1 MASNLRWED
10 IFSINRVGQE
20 KLEQGVR
27 SGFQRDFDRLIFSS
41 AFRRLQNKTQ
51 VFPLPGSTFVHNRL
65 THSLEVASVG
75 RSLGKIVGSHIAAE
89 ELGLGPDEAEAQEFY
104 RYELSNVIAAACLAH
119 DIGNPAFGH
128 SGEKALS
135 AFFAENAGRQIDG
148 RTLQSYFSPLE
159 WSDLVNFE
167 GNANAFRILTHTFK
181 GKLPGGFGL
190 TYTTLAAIL
199 KYPCDSASVG
209 GAAHRK
215 KYGYFQTE
223 HENFLEVVH
232 ELHMIPDI
240 PPGEAAPG
248 GAYAPTAPAGAAA
261 HMDGT
266 PTGAAFFR
274 HPFVY
279 LTEAADDICYQVIDV
294 EDAHRLGIVQLDEAR
309 TLLLDLMHAI
319 GRPTDNM
326 DRVRKRVDGIG
337 DANEKIAYLRARCIN
352 SLTLQAADVFIA
364 NSAAILN
371 GTFRSTLIKTINETC
386 HALDA
391 IESLSVDRI
400 YNHESVIQIEIAGY
414 HVMSELLNV
423 FVPPLL
429 KQKPDARDKK
439 MIRLIPDQFLETG
452 DRDTP
457 YHKVRCALDYI
468 SGMTDLYATELY
480 RKLKGIDIP
489 IHR

>member
-1 MASNLRWED
+1 MSQNARWED
-10 IFSINRVGQE
+10 IFSINRVGRE
-20 KLEQGVR
+20 KLKEEVR

-75 RSLGKIVGSHIAAE
+75 RSLGKIVGSYIADNDLGHAKNGDAAE
-89 ELGLGPDEAEAQEFY
+89 ANAGAGEFY

-135 AFFAENAGRQIDG
+135 AWFIEHKAI
-148 RTLQSYFSPLE
+148 QSFFSPGE
-159 WSDLVNFE
+159 WADLINFE

-190 TYTTLAAIL
+190 TYTTLASIL
-199 KYPCDSASVG
+199 KYPCDATAVG
-209 GAAHRK
+209 SSAHRK
-215 KYGYFQTE
+215 KYGFFQSE
-223 HENFLEVVH
+223 QENFLEVAGA
-232 ELHMIPDI
+232 LHMIRDNGATPAQTR
-240 PPGEAAPG
+240 AASPQ
-248 GAYAPTAPAGAAA
+248 
-261 HMDGT
+261 
-266 PTGAAFFR
+266 AFFR

-294 EDAHRLGIVQLDEAR
+294 EDAHRLGILEKGEAQE
-309 TLLLDLMHAI
+309 LLMNLMRSI

-326 DRVRKRVDGIG
+326 ERVGKTVAGIG

-352 SLTLQAADVFIA
+352 TLTLQAADVFIE
-364 NSAAILN
+364 NRDKILN
-371 GTFRSTLIKTINETC
+371 GAFNSTLIKTINKAF

-391 IESLSVDRI
+391 IEALSVERI

-414 HVMSELLNV
+414 HVMSALLDA

-429 KQKPDARDKK
+429 KAVPDARDKK
-439 MIRLIPDQFLETG
+439 MIRLIPDQFLVMGESSS
-452 DRDTP
+452 P
-457 YHKVRCALDYI
+457 YQKVRCALDYI

-489 IHR
+489 LHR

>member
-1 MASNLRWED
+1 MAQNARWED
-10 IFSINRVGQE
+10 IFSINRVGKE
-20 KLEQGVR
+20 KLKQEVR

-75 RSLGKIVGSHIAAE
+75 RSLGKIVGAYLAE
-89 ELGLGPDEAEAQEFY
+89 HEVNKDEAEAQEFY

-135 AFFAENAGRQIDG
+135 AYFFGNASRVIEGKS
-148 RTLQSYFSPLE
+148 LESYFSPEE
-159 WSDLVNFE
+159 WGDLVNFE

-209 GAAHRK
+209 SSAHRK
-215 KYGYFQTE
+215 KYGFFQTE
-223 HENFLEVVH
+223 RENFLEVAR
-232 ELHMIPDI
+232 ELHMIPDGGG
-240 PPGEAAPG
+240 PASAALS
-248 GAYAPTAPAGAAA
+248 Y
-261 HMDGT
+261 
-266 PTGAAFFR
+266 FR

-294 EDAHRLGIVQLDEAR
+294 EDAHRLGILDLGEAQG
-309 TLLLDLMHAI
+309 LLLDLMRAI
-319 GRPTDNM
+319 GRKTDNM
-326 DRVRKRVDGIG
+326 EKVGKTVESIG
-337 DANEKIAYLRARCIN
+337 DPNEKIAYLRARCIN
-352 SLTLQAADVFIA
+352 TLTLQAADIFIE
-364 NSAAILN
+364 NRAAILG
-371 GTFRSTLIKTINETC
+371 GTFDSTLVKTIQKNF

-391 IESLSVDRI
+391 IETLSVERI

-414 HVMSELLNV
+414 HVMSELLDA

-429 KQKPDARDKK
+429 KRAPDARDKK
-439 MIRLIPDQFLETG
+439 MIRLIPDQFLGVESAG
-452 DRDTP
+452 SP
-457 YHKVRCALDYI
+457 YPKVRCALDYI
-468 SGMTDLYATELY
+468 AGMTDLYATELY

-489 IHR
+489 VHR

>member
-1 MASNLRWED
+1 MAQNLRWED
-10 IFSINRVGQE
+10 IFSINRVGRE
-20 KLEQGVR
+20 KLKQEVR

-75 RSLGKIVGSHIAAE
+75 RSLGKIVGSHIATE
-89 ELGLGPDEAEAQEFY
+89 ELGLGPQEAEAQEFY

-135 AFFAENAGRQIDG
+135 SYFLKNAGA
-148 RTLQSYFSPLE
+148 LQSYFTDLE
-159 WSDLVNFE
+159 WSDLINFE

-190 TYTTLAAIL
+190 TYTTLASIL
-199 KYPCDSASVG
+199 KYPCDSTAVA
-209 GAAHRK
+209 GAPHRK
-215 KYGYFQTE
+215 KYGFFQTE
-223 HENFLEVVH
+223 RANFLEVAE
-232 ELHMIPDI
+232 ELGMIREVPDS
-240 PPGEAAPG
+240 AAAASG
-248 GAYAPTAPAGAAA
+248 GATTADA
-261 HMDGT
+261 HG
-266 PTGAAFFR
+266 PLAYFR

-309 TLLLDLMHAI
+309 DLLLELMRSI
-319 GRPTDNM
+319 GRPTDNI
-326 DRVRKRVDGIG
+326 DRVRKQVDGIG

-352 SLTLQAADVFIA
+352 TLTLQAADIFID
-364 NSAAILN
+364 NCDAILN
-371 GTFRSTLIKTINETC
+371 GSFRSTLMKTISETF
-386 HALDA
+386 HALHA
-391 IESLSVDRI
+391 IETLSVERI

-414 HVMSELLNV
+414 HVMSELLDA

-429 KQKPDARDKK
+429 RDKPDARDKK

-452 DRDTP
+452 DLHTP